1 MSHTGNCLCGAV
13 AYSFEGEPLSVGL
26 CHCRDCQRASGT
38 LFQHAIVIRRSQLS
52 LEGDFA
58 SFEVEGGKD
67 KITRKFCPKCGSG
80 VLMEPHVAPKVA
92 IIEGGT
98 LDDPS
103 AFKPAREV
111 FTAGKPSWLHTVEGI
126 PAFGRGPE
134 YS

>member
-1 MSHTGNCLCGAV
+1 
-13 AYSFEGEPLSVGL
+13 
-26 CHCRDCQRASGT
+26 
-38 LFQHAIVIRRSQLS
+38 
-52 LEGDFA
+52 
-58 SFEVEGGKD
+58 
-67 KITRKFCPKCGSG
+67 
-80 VLMEPHVAPKVA
+80 MEPHVAPKVA